1 MEGSNAKRLKALRAF
16 LGYLSYYRRFIN
28 GFAVLAKPLHDL
40 VGTKGVWVS
49 GEEAERSFKALK
61 QALVKAT
68 RLAYPDNTRPFEI
81 HPDACDY
88 GIGAALVQRADAGER
103 PIAFTEKECLA
114 LVWAVKKFHS
124 YIWGA
129 KVRVITDHH
138 ALCWLT
144 TKKDLAGRLARWAL
158 SVQAYQPQIVYK
170 SGRLHEDVDAL
181 SRYPGG
187 DMGEEDD
194 VDDLLPLYTA
204 AWGKEREITGDCQR
218 FVPA

>member
-1 MEGSNAKRLKALRAF
+1 M
-16 LGYLSYYRRFIN
+16 
-28 GFAVLAKPLHDL
+28 
-40 VGTKGVWVS
+40 
-49 GEEAERSFKALK
+49 
-61 QALVKAT
+61 
-68 RLAYPDNTRPFEI
+68 
-81 HPDACDY
+81 
-88 GIGAALVQRADAGER
+88 
-103 PIAFTEKECLA
+103 
-114 LVWAVKKFHS
+114 
-124 YIWGA
+124 
-129 KVRVITDHH
+129 RVITDHH